1 MAEGILKKLLAD
13 VPGERPVR
21 VISAGTGASDGAR
34 ASPEAI
40 EAMDERGIDLREHRA
55 RRFTSLLGAEAD
67 LVLTMTAGNRENV
80 LQLLPE
86 LEDRAFTLK
95 DAARRFGT
103 ATAGDGGGP
112 GDDIADPFGHPLDVY
127 RQTAAEIEKNLRAL
141 LPWLQEWPPRERTS
155 IDKGESRNGT
165 GGTGK

>member
-13 VPGERPVR
+13 VPGERSVR
-21 VISAGTGASDGAR
+21 VTSAGTGALEGAP

-55 RRFTSLLGAEAD
+55 RRFTSLLGVEAD
-67 LVLTMTAGNRENV
+67 LVLTMTAAHRERV

-86 LEDRAFTLK
+86 LEGRVFTLK
-95 DAARRFGT
+95 DAARRFGA
-103 ATAGDGGGP
+103 ATAGDP
-112 GDDIADPFGHPLDVY
+112 GDDIADPIGGPLDVY

-141 LPWLQEWPPRERTS
+141 LPWLQEWPPQERRS
-155 IDKGESRNGT
+155 IDKGE
-165 GGTGK
+165 